1 MRNLGGAIGIA
12 VSSTMLNDR
21 LNLHYER
28 LDEHLNAG
36 RPVVESMLAEAGRA
50 FRGDRRRRAECGQRG
65 TRPVARVADARSAR
79 AHFLRRVFRRVALFR
94 GRLAERAVLAPVRQH
109 RAAARRPLRIHHEAD
124 RYQSTRERGI
134 ADARGVRGA
143 TRDATRIC
151 RKPSRPSRRLAWSVD
166 APQDS
171 VSADAWWAQF
181 GDPVMH
187 QLVESVLT
195 GNLDVQAAVERVKQ
209 AQDLVT
215 QNRAALLP
223 ELNATATASTARQN
237 TPPPLGYVRQAG
249 FGLTASWTPDVFG
262 GERLAVLAAQAQVSG
277 REAALNQLRL
287 ALAANTA
294 AAYIDLRWAQSQ
306 LQILSDNEQIRAR
319 ALKLTQE
326 RLHYGL
332 STQLDVARA
341 QNQLQDLQAQ
351 IPRMQS
357 TVQHQLSLIAVYSG
371 RTPESVDSLLL
382 ADARDIPVPAQSA
395 PQMLPSEALLQRPDV
410 RTAYATVEQRAAEV
424 GVSKAQRYPQF
435 RINLADGLLASSYLG
450 LPTLTDNLFS
460 AALNATSPIFNA
472 GRITANIDAS
482 ESRMRESQL
491 GLQQTI
497 LQALKE
503 IEDNRSDLVSG
514 AVQVQRLGG
523 ALDASNH
530 ALRLSTELY
539 KGGATDF
546 LDVLT
551 AQEAYLRDA
560 ESLNQA
566 KREHALAAVALYR
579 SLGGGWDAPDRRS
592 RRYRRNADSRR

>member
-1 MRNLGGAIGIA
+1 MKPIVIKALASAALLTLAACA
-12 VSSTMLNDR
+12 VQPET
-21 LNLHYER
+21 H
-28 LDEHLNAG
+28 
-36 RPVVESMLAEAGRA
+36 
-50 FRGDRRRRAECGQRG
+50 
-65 TRPVARVADARSAR
+65 ADLT
-79 AHFLRRVFRRVALFR
+79 HTVQT
-94 GRLAERAVLAPVRQH
+94 LAP
-109 RAAARRPLRIHHEAD
+109 
-124 RYQSTRERGI
+124 S
-134 ADARGVRGA
+134 
-143 TRDATRIC
+143 
-151 RKPSRPSRRLAWSVD
+151 AWNVD

-171 VSADAWWAQF
+171 VSANTWWAQF

-209 AQDLVT
+209 AQDLAT

-223 ELNATATASTARQN
+223 ELNASASASDSRQN

-249 FGLTASWTPDVFG
+249 IGVTASWTPDVFG
-262 GERLAVLAAQAQVSG
+262 GERLAVLAAQAQVAG
-277 REAALNQLRL
+277 RQAALNQLRL

-319 ALKLTQE
+319 ALKLTQQ

-341 QNQLQDLQAQ
+341 QNQLEDLQAQ

-371 RTPESVDSLLL
+371 RTPESVDGLLL
-382 ADARDIPVPAQSA
+382 ANARDIPVPAQSV
-395 PQMLPSEALLQRPDV
+395 PQTLPSDALLQRPDV

-435 RINLADGLLASSYLG
+435 KLNLADGLLASSYLG

-491 GLQQTI
+491 GLQQTM

-539 KGGATDF
+539 KGGASSF
-546 LDVLT
+546 LDVLD
-551 AQEAYLRDA
+551 AQEAYLRDS

-579 SLGGGWDAPDRRS
+579 SLGGGWDVPDTVAAAS
-592 RRYRRNADSRR
+592 AN

>member
-1 MRNLGGAIGIA
+1 MKPIVLK
-12 VSSTMLNDR
+12 
-21 LNLHYER
+21 
-28 LDEHLNAG
+28 
-36 RPVVESMLAEAGRA
+36 
-50 FRGDRRRRAECGQRG
+50 
-65 TRPVARVADARSAR
+65 
-79 AHFLRRVFRRVALFR
+79 
-94 GRLAERAVLAPVRQH
+94 VLAS
-109 RAAARRPLRIHHEAD
+109 AALLTLAACAVQPETHAD
-124 RYQSTRERGI
+124 LPQTVKTI
-134 ADARGVRGA
+134 APA
-143 TRDATRIC
+143 T
-151 RKPSRPSRRLAWSVD
+151 WSVD

-187 QLVESVLT
+187 QLIESVLS
-195 GNLDVQAAVERVKQ
+195 GNLDVQAAVERIKQ
-209 AQDLVT
+209 AQDIVT
-215 QNRAALLP
+215 QNRAALVP
-223 ELNATATASTARQN
+223 ELNADATASSTRQN

-249 FGLTASWTPDVFG
+249 FGLSASWTPDVFG

-277 REAALNQLRL
+277 REAALNQVRL

-294 AAYIDLRWAQSQ
+294 AAYIDLRWAQAQ

-357 TVQHQLSLIAVYSG
+357 VVQHQLSLIAVYSG

-382 ADARDIPVPAQSA
+382 ANARDIPVPSQSA
-395 PQMLPSEALLQRPDV
+395 PQVLPSAALLQRPDV
-410 RTAYATVEQRAAEV
+410 RTSYATVEQRAAEV
-424 GVSKAQRYPQF
+424 GVSRAQRYPQF
-435 RINLADGLLASSYLG
+435 KINLADGLLASSYLG

-491 GLQQTI
+491 GLQQTM

-539 KGGATDF
+539 KGGASSF
-546 LDVLT
+546 LDVLA
-551 AQEAYLRDA
+551 AQEAFLRDS

-566 KREHALAAVALYR
+566 RREHALAAVALYR
-579 SLGGGWDAPDRRS
+579 SLGGGWDAPDAAMAVSANR
-592 RRYRRNADSRR
+592 

>member
-1 MRNLGGAIGIA
+1 MKPIVIK
-12 VSSTMLNDR
+12 
-21 LNLHYER
+21 
-28 LDEHLNAG
+28 
-36 RPVVESMLAEAGRA
+36 
-50 FRGDRRRRAECGQRG
+50 
-65 TRPVARVADARSAR
+65 
-79 AHFLRRVFRRVALFR
+79 
-94 GRLAERAVLAPVRQH
+94 VLASAALLTLAACAVQPATHGDLPQTVKTVAPV
-109 RAAARRPLRIHHEAD
+109 
-124 RYQSTRERGI
+124 
-134 ADARGVRGA
+134 
-143 TRDATRIC
+143 
-151 RKPSRPSRRLAWSVD
+151 AWSVD

-223 ELNATATASTARQN
+223 ELNATATASTERQN
-237 TPPPLGYVRQAG
+237 APPPLGYVRQAG
-249 FGLTASWTPDVFG
+249 FGLAASWTPDVFG

-277 REAALNQLRL
+277 RAAALNQLRL
-287 ALAANTA
+287 ALAANAA
-294 AAYIDLRWAQSQ
+294 AAYIDLRWAQAQ

-341 QNQLQDLQAQ
+341 RNQLEDLQAQ
-351 IPRMQS
+351 IPRIQS

-371 RTPESVDSLLL
+371 RTPESVDNLLL
-382 ADARDIPVPAQSA
+382 ADAREIPVPAQSA
-395 PQMLPSEALLQRPDV
+395 PQVLPSDALLQRPDV

-539 KGGATDF
+539 KGGASSF
-546 LDVLT
+546 LDVLA
-551 AQEAYLRDA
+551 AQEAFLRDS

-579 SLGGGWDAPDRRS
+579 SLGGGWDAKDEVAGV
-592 RRYRRNADSRR
+592 NASKG

>member
-1 MRNLGGAIGIA
+1 MKPIVMKLFASAALLTLAACAVQPETHANLPQT
-12 VSSTMLNDR
+12 VQS
-21 LNLHYER
+21 
-28 LDEHLNAG
+28 
-36 RPVVESMLAEAGRA
+36 
-50 FRGDRRRRAECGQRG
+50 
-65 TRPVARVADARSAR
+65 VA
-79 AHFLRRVFRRVALFR
+79 
-94 GRLAERAVLAPVRQH
+94 PQ
-109 RAAARRPLRIHHEAD
+109 
-124 RYQSTRERGI
+124 Q
-134 ADARGVRGA
+134 
-143 TRDATRIC
+143 
-151 RKPSRPSRRLAWSVD
+151 WSVD
-166 APQDS
+166 APKDA
-171 VSADAWWAQF
+171 VNADAWWTQF

-187 QLVESVLT
+187 ELIESVLT

-209 AQDLVT
+209 AQDLAT

-223 ELNATATASTARQN
+223 ELNANAGASDSRQN

-249 FGLTASWTPDVFG
+249 FGLSASWTPDVFG

-277 REAALNQLRL
+277 RQAALNQVRL

-306 LQILSDNEQIRAR
+306 LQILNDNEQIRAR
-319 ALKLTQE
+319 ALKLTQQ

-357 TVQHQLSLIAVYSG
+357 IVQHQLSLIAVYSG
-371 RTPESVDSLLL
+371 RTPESVDKLLL
-382 ADARDIPVPAQSA
+382 ADAREIPVPAQSV
-395 PQMLPSEALLQRPDV
+395 PQTLPSEALLQRPDV

-424 GVSKAQRYPQF
+424 GVSRAQRYPQF
-435 RINLADGLLASSYLG
+435 RLNLADGLLASSYLG

-491 GLQQTI
+491 GLQQTM

-503 IEDNRSDLVSG
+503 IEDNRSDLVNG
-514 AVQVQRLGG
+514 AVQVGRLGG
-523 ALDASNH
+523 ALDASGH
-530 ALRLSTELY
+530 ALRLSSELY
-539 KGGATDF
+539 KGGASSF
-546 LDVLT
+546 LDVLD
-551 AQEAYLRDA
+551 AQEAYLRDS

-566 KREHALAAVALYR
+566 RREHALAAVALYR
-579 SLGGGWDAPDRRS
+579 SLGGGWDVPGTVTAAS
-592 RRYRRNADSRR
+592 AN

>member
-1 MRNLGGAIGIA
+1 MPIEEFNMKSIL
-12 VSSTMLNDR
+12 VK
-21 LNLHYER
+21 
-28 LDEHLNAG
+28 
-36 RPVVESMLAEAGRA
+36 
-50 FRGDRRRRAECGQRG
+50 
-65 TRPVARVADARSAR
+65 
-79 AHFLRRVFRRVALFR
+79 
-94 GRLAERAVLAPVRQH
+94 VLAS
-109 RAAARRPLRIHHEAD
+109 AALLTLAACAVQPETHAD
-124 RYQSTRERGI
+124 LPQAVKTV
-134 ADARGVRGA
+134 A
-143 TRDATRIC
+143 
-151 RKPSRPSRRLAWSVD
+151 PQAWSVD

-171 VSADAWWAQF
+171 VSANAWWEQF

-195 GNLDVQAAVERVKQ
+195 GNLDVQAAVERVRQ
-209 AQDLVT
+209 AQDLAK

-223 ELNATATASTARQN
+223 ELNASATASDSRQN

-249 FGLTASWTPDVFG
+249 VGLSASWTPDVFG

-277 REAALNQLRL
+277 RQSALNEVRL

-306 LQILSDNEQIRAR
+306 LQILNDNEQIRAR
-319 ALKLTQE
+319 ALKLTQQ

-341 QNQLQDLQAQ
+341 QNQLEDLQAR
-351 IPRMQS
+351 IPRVQS
-357 TVQHQLSLIAVYSG
+357 AVQHQLSLIAVYSG
-371 RTPESVDSLLL
+371 RTPESVDGLLL
-382 ADARDIPVPAQSA
+382 ANAREIPVPAQSV

-424 GVSKAQRYPQF
+424 GASKAQRYPQF
-435 RINLADGLLASSYLG
+435 RLNLADGLLASSYLG

-491 GLQQTI
+491 GLQQTM

-530 ALRLSTELY
+530 ALRLSSELY

-566 KREHALAAVALYR
+566 KREHALSAVALYR
-579 SLGGGWDAPDRRS
+579 SLGGGWDVHDDVAAVSAND
-592 RRYRRNADSRR
+592 

>member
-1 MRNLGGAIGIA
+1 MKPIVLK
-12 VSSTMLNDR
+12 
-21 LNLHYER
+21 
-28 LDEHLNAG
+28 
-36 RPVVESMLAEAGRA
+36 
-50 FRGDRRRRAECGQRG
+50 
-65 TRPVARVADARSAR
+65 
-79 AHFLRRVFRRVALFR
+79 
-94 GRLAERAVLAPVRQH
+94 VLAS
-109 RAAARRPLRIHHEAD
+109 AALLTLAACAVPPAEHAD
-124 RYQSTRERGI
+124 LPQTVKTV
-134 ADARGVRGA
+134 APA
-143 TRDATRIC
+143 
-151 RKPSRPSRRLAWSVD
+151 AWNVD

-171 VSADAWWAQF
+171 VSADTWWAQF

-209 AQDLVT
+209 AQDLAT
-215 QNRAALLP
+215 QDRAALLP
-223 ELNATATASTARQN
+223 ELNANAGASDSRQN

-249 FGLTASWTPDVFG
+249 FGLSASWTPDVFG

-277 REAALNQLRL
+277 REASLNQVRL

-351 IPRMQS
+351 IPRIQS
-357 TVQHQLSLIAVYSG
+357 AVQHQLSLIAVYSG
-371 RTPESVDSLLL
+371 RTPESVDGLLL
-382 ADARDIPVPAQSA
+382 ANAREIPLPAQSV
-395 PQMLPSEALLQRPDV
+395 PQILPSEALLKRPDV

-435 RINLADGLLASSYLG
+435 RLNLADGLLASSYLG

-491 GLQQTI
+491 GLQQTM

-514 AVQVQRLGG
+514 SVQVQRLGG
-523 ALDASNH
+523 ALDASGH

-539 KGGATDF
+539 KNGASSF
-546 LDVLT
+546 LDVLD
-551 AQEAYLRDA
+551 AQEAYLRDD

-579 SLGGGWDAPDRRS
+579 SLGGGWDLPGTVTAVS
-592 RRYRRNADSRR
+592 TNN

>member
-1 MRNLGGAIGIA
+1 MKPIVIK
-12 VSSTMLNDR
+12 
-21 LNLHYER
+21 
-28 LDEHLNAG
+28 
-36 RPVVESMLAEAGRA
+36 
-50 FRGDRRRRAECGQRG
+50 
-65 TRPVARVADARSAR
+65 
-79 AHFLRRVFRRVALFR
+79 
-94 GRLAERAVLAPVRQH
+94 VLAS
-109 RAAARRPLRIHHEAD
+109 AALLTLAACAVQPATHAD
-124 RYQSTRERGI
+124 LPQTVKTV
-134 ADARGVRGA
+134 APA
-143 TRDATRIC
+143 
-151 RKPSRPSRRLAWSVD
+151 AWSVD
-166 APQDS
+166 APQDNI
-171 VSADAWWAQF
+171 SADAWWSQF

-195 GNLDVQAAVERVKQ
+195 GNLDVQAAVERVRQ
-209 AQDLVT
+209 AQDLAK

-223 ELNATATASTARQN
+223 ELNASATASNTRQN

-249 FGLTASWTPDVFG
+249 IGLTASWTPDVFG

-277 REAALNQLRL
+277 SEAALNQVRL

-294 AAYIDLRWAQSQ
+294 AAYIDLRWAQTQ

-319 ALKLTQE
+319 ALKLTQQ

-341 QNQLQDLQAQ
+341 QNQLEDLQSQ

-357 TVQHQLSLIAVYSG
+357 AVQHQLSLIAVYSG
-371 RTPESVDSLLL
+371 RTPESVDRLLL
-382 ADARDIPVPAQSA
+382 ADAREIPLPAQSA
-395 PQMLPSEALLQRPDV
+395 PQMLPSDALLQRPDV
-410 RTAYATVEQRAAEV
+410 RTAYALVEQRAAEV
-424 GVSKAQRYPQF
+424 GVSKAQRYPKF
-435 RINLADGLLASSYLG
+435 RIDLANGLLASSYLG

-491 GLQQTI
+491 GLQQTM

-539 KGGATDF
+539 KGGASSF
-546 LDVLT
+546 LDVLA

-566 KREHALAAVALYR
+566 KREHALSAVALYR
-579 SLGGGWDAPDRRS
+579 SLGGGWDVGAGETVAAVSAKR
-592 RRYRRNADSRR
+592 

>member
-1 MRNLGGAIGIA
+1 MPIEEFIMKPF
-12 VSSTMLNDR
+12 VIK
-21 LNLHYER
+21 
-28 LDEHLNAG
+28 
-36 RPVVESMLAEAGRA
+36 
-50 FRGDRRRRAECGQRG
+50 
-65 TRPVARVADARSAR
+65 
-79 AHFLRRVFRRVALFR
+79 
-94 GRLAERAVLAPVRQH
+94 VLAS
-109 RAAARRPLRIHHEAD
+109 AALLTLAACAVQPETHAD
-124 RYQSTRERGI
+124 LPHTVQTV
-134 ADARGVRGA
+134 APA
-143 TRDATRIC
+143 
-151 RKPSRPSRRLAWSVD
+151 AWSVD

-171 VSADAWWAQF
+171 VSANAWWAQF

-209 AQDLVT
+209 AQDLTT

-223 ELNATATASTARQN
+223 ELNASATASNSRQN

-249 FGLTASWTPDVFG
+249 VGITASWTPDVFG

-351 IPRMQS
+351 IPRVQS

-382 ADARDIPVPAQSA
+382 ANARDIPVPAQSV
-395 PQMLPSEALLQRPDV
+395 PQMLPSQALLQRPDV

-435 RINLADGLLASSYLG
+435 RINLADGLLAASYIG

-491 GLQQTI
+491 GLQQTM

-503 IEDNRSDLVSG
+503 IEDNRSDLVNG
-514 AVQVQRLGG
+514 AVQVERLGG

-546 LDVLT
+546 LDVLA

-560 ESLNQA
+560 DSLNQA

-579 SLGGGWDAPDRRS
+579 SLGGGWDAPQTVTAAS
-592 RRYRRNADSRR
+592 AN

>member
-1 MRNLGGAIGIA
+1 MKPFVIK
-12 VSSTMLNDR
+12 
-21 LNLHYER
+21 
-28 LDEHLNAG
+28 
-36 RPVVESMLAEAGRA
+36 
-50 FRGDRRRRAECGQRG
+50 
-65 TRPVARVADARSAR
+65 
-79 AHFLRRVFRRVALFR
+79 
-94 GRLAERAVLAPVRQH
+94 VLAS
-109 RAAARRPLRIHHEAD
+109 AALLTLAACAVQPATHAD
-124 RYQSTRERGI
+124 LPQTVKTV
-134 ADARGVRGA
+134 APA
-143 TRDATRIC
+143 
-151 RKPSRPSRRLAWSVD
+151 AWSVD
-166 APQDS
+166 APQDN
-171 VSADAWWAQF
+171 VSADAWWSQF

-187 QLVESVLT
+187 RLVESVLT
-195 GNLDVQAAVERVKQ
+195 GNLDVQAAVERVRQ
-209 AQDLVT
+209 AQDLAK

-223 ELNATATASTARQN
+223 ELNAGATASDTRQN

-277 REAALNQLRL
+277 REAALNQVRL

-294 AAYIDLRWAQSQ
+294 AAYIDLRWAQTQ

-319 ALKLTQE
+319 ALKLTQQ

-341 QNQLQDLQAQ
+341 QNQLQDLQSQ

-357 TVQHQLSLIAVYSG
+357 NVQHQLSLIAVYSG
-371 RTPESVDSLLL
+371 RTPESVDGLLL
-382 ADARDIPVPAQSA
+382 ADAREIPVPAQSA
-395 PQMLPSEALLQRPDV
+395 PQMLPSDALLQRPDV

-424 GVSKAQRYPQF
+424 GVSKAERYPKF
-435 RINLADGLLASSYLG
+435 RIDLSNGLLASSYLG

-491 GLQQTI
+491 GLQQTM

-539 KGGATDF
+539 KGGASSF
-546 LDVLT
+546 LDVLA
-551 AQEAYLRDA
+551 AQEAYLRDS

-566 KREHALAAVALYR
+566 KREHALSAVALYR
-579 SLGGGWDAPDRRS
+579 SLGGGWDAAAGETVAAASAKR
-592 RRYRRNADSRR
+592 

>member
-1 MRNLGGAIGIA
+1 MKPIVIKALASAALLTLAACA
-12 VSSTMLNDR
+12 VQPATHADLQHTVQS
-21 LNLHYER
+21 
-28 LDEHLNAG
+28 
-36 RPVVESMLAEAGRA
+36 
-50 FRGDRRRRAECGQRG
+50 
-65 TRPVARVADARSAR
+65 VAPSA
-79 AHFLRRVFRRVALFR
+79 
-94 GRLAERAVLAPVRQH
+94 
-109 RAAARRPLRIHHEAD
+109 
-124 RYQSTRERGI
+124 
-134 ADARGVRGA
+134 
-143 TRDATRIC
+143 
-151 RKPSRPSRRLAWSVD
+151 WNVD

-171 VSADAWWAQF
+171 VSANTWWAQF

-209 AQDLVT
+209 AQDLAT

-223 ELNATATASTARQN
+223 ELNASASASDSRQN

-249 FGLTASWTPDVFG
+249 FGVTASWTPDVFG

-277 REAALNQLRL
+277 RQAALNQLRL

-319 ALKLTQE
+319 ALKLTQQ

-341 QNQLQDLQAQ
+341 QNQLEDLQAQ

-357 TVQHQLSLIAVYSG
+357 AVQHQLSLIAVYSG
-371 RTPESVDSLLL
+371 RTPESVDGLLL
-382 ADARDIPVPAQSA
+382 ANARDIPVPAQSV
-395 PQMLPSEALLQRPDV
+395 PQTLPSDALLQRPDV

-435 RINLADGLLASSYLG
+435 RLNLADGLLASSYLG

-491 GLQQTI
+491 GLQQTM

-503 IEDNRSDLVSG
+503 IEDNRSDLVNG

-530 ALRLSTELY
+530 ALRLSTGLY
-539 KGGATDF
+539 KGGASSF
-546 LDVLT
+546 LDVLD

-579 SLGGGWDAPDRRS
+579 SLGGGWDVTDTVTAAS
-592 RRYRRNADSRR
+592 AN

>member
-1 MRNLGGAIGIA
+1 MKPIVIK
-12 VSSTMLNDR
+12 
-21 LNLHYER
+21 
-28 LDEHLNAG
+28 
-36 RPVVESMLAEAGRA
+36 
-50 FRGDRRRRAECGQRG
+50 
-65 TRPVARVADARSAR
+65 
-79 AHFLRRVFRRVALFR
+79 
-94 GRLAERAVLAPVRQH
+94 VLAS
-109 RAAARRPLRIHHEAD
+109 AALLTLAACAVQPATHAD
-124 RYQSTRERGI
+124 LPQTVKTV
-134 ADARGVRGA
+134 APA
-143 TRDATRIC
+143 
-151 RKPSRPSRRLAWSVD
+151 AWSVD
-166 APQDS
+166 APQDNI
-171 VSADAWWAQF
+171 SADAWWSQF

-195 GNLDVQAAVERVKQ
+195 GNLDVQAAVERVRQ
-209 AQDLVT
+209 AQDLAK

-223 ELNATATASTARQN
+223 ELNASATASNTRQN

-249 FGLTASWTPDVFG
+249 IGLTASWTPDVFG

-277 REAALNQLRL
+277 SEAALNQVRL

-294 AAYIDLRWAQSQ
+294 AAYIDLRWAQTQ

-319 ALKLTQE
+319 ALKLTQQ

-341 QNQLQDLQAQ
+341 QNQLEDLQSQ

-357 TVQHQLSLIAVYSG
+357 AVQHQLSLIAVYSG
-371 RTPESVDSLLL
+371 RTPESVDRLLL
-382 ADARDIPVPAQSA
+382 ADAREIPLPAHSA
-395 PQMLPSEALLQRPDV
+395 PQMLPSDALLQRPDV
-410 RTAYATVEQRAAEV
+410 RTAYALVEQRAAEV
-424 GVSKAQRYPQF
+424 GVSKAQRYPKF
-435 RINLADGLLASSYLG
+435 RIDLANGLLASSYLG

-491 GLQQTI
+491 GLQQTM

-539 KGGATDF
+539 KGGASSF
-546 LDVLT
+546 LDVLA

-566 KREHALAAVALYR
+566 KREHALSAVALYR
-579 SLGGGWDAPDRRS
+579 SLGGGWDVGAGETVAAVSAKR
-592 RRYRRNADSRR
+592 